1 MSVVAPGRGPKDRT
15 PIGDE
20 ESGNL
25 DDRVYDRIK
34 TMIVAGTLLPG
45 ERVVPE
51 QFAREMGVSRTPM
64 LSALKRLTQES
75 MLEWRSRRG
84 VFVRRL
90 SPRELALIFEI
101 REVVEGLAARRA
113 AQRIKLSEVRE
124 LRALFIGLDTAE
136 TPQNRRRYLLRDWEF
151 HTRLLKMADSN
162 PLTQTVQSVNI
173 MVLAFGGGVIRPI
186 IEVMSEHEAIFDAL
200 ARRDAD
206 AAEAAMRLH
215 IAQSV
220 AWLHGQ
226 ADIAESSSMPIP
238 LRPKIHRPTG
248 SRRKPK
254 AMNLR
259 R

>member
-1 MSVVAPGRGPKDRT
+1 VATPGGAAKNRTRGVSR
-15 PIGDE
+15 G
-20 ESGNL
+20 ESENL
-25 DDRVYDRIK
+25 DDRVYERIK
-34 TMIVAGTLLPG
+34 SMIVAGTLLPG

-90 SPRELALIFEI
+90 SARELALIFEI

-113 AQRIKLSEVRE
+113 AQRIRPSEVRQ
-124 LRALFIGLDTAE
+124 LRALFAGIETAE
-136 TPQNRRRYLLRDWEF
+136 TPQNRRRYLLQDWDF
-151 HTRLLKMADSN
+151 HMRLLNMADSE

-173 MVLAFGGGVIRPI
+173 MVLAFGGGLIRPI
-186 IEVMSEHEAIFDAL
+186 VDGMSEHEAIFDAL
-200 ARRDAD
+200 TRGDAD

-215 IAQSV
+215 IAHSV
-220 AWLHGQ
+220 TWLHGQ
-226 ADIAESSSMPIP
+226 ADMVESSAPPSP
-238 LRPKIHRPTG
+238 LHKESSVRRRTG
-248 SRRKPK
+248 AS
-254 AMNLR
+254 LR

>member
-1 MSVVAPGRGPKDRT
+1 VATAGGAAKNRTRG
-15 PIGDE
+15 G
-20 ESGNL
+20 SGGASNL
-25 DDRVYDRIK
+25 DDRVYERIK
-34 TMIVAGTLLPG
+34 SMIVAGTLLPG

-90 SPRELALIFEI
+90 SARELALIFEI

-113 AQRIKLSEVRE
+113 AQRIKPSEVRQ
-124 LRALFIGLDTAE
+124 LRALFAGIDAAE
-136 TPQNRRRYLLRDWEF
+136 TPQNRRRYLLQDWEF
-151 HTRLLKMADSN
+151 HMRLLNMADSE

-186 IEVMSEHEAIFDAL
+186 VDGMSEHEAIFDAL
-200 ARRDAD
+200 TRGDAD

-215 IAQSV
+215 IARSV
-220 AWLHGQ
+220 TWLHGQ
-226 ADIAESSSMPIP
+226 ADMVESTAPP
-238 LRPKIHRPTG
+238 GALYKEGPVRRRTG
-248 SRRKPK
+248 RKPQ
-254 AMNLR
+254 AMNVR